1 MNAQTLIK
9 EQNELDEEFI
19 RPSKYSTQERVLKV
33 LELKSKAFGY
43 AEGLDKIDRVI
54 CPVKFTKTGRA
65 LSVPFCGDWIVI
77 VILALMKGGGRGL
90 AFAFLKYAPAATIES
105 NNSSMSVNAN
115 AVLFTIS
122 TN

>member
-33 LELKSKAFGY
+33 LELKSKALGY

-54 CPVKFTKTGRA
+54 CPVKFTKGMENFNKLVGISKFINSELKA
-65 LSVPFCGDWIVI
+65 LQE
-77 VILALMKGGGRGL
+77 AGL
-90 AFAFLKYAPAATIES
+90 IPNEL
-105 NNSSMSVNAN
+105 
-115 AVLFTIS
+115 
-122 TN
+122 